1 MSAPPRRRDAS
12 ATRAAILAS
21 ARSAF
26 ARHGYDGAGV
36 REIAEGAGVTAML
49 VNRYFGS
56 KEGLFAE
63 VVAQTM
69 TSPDILTA
77 ENLAAD
83 DFADR
88 IAATLV
94 EITAAGKEPLDGF
107 SIMLRSASSAR
118 AAEIGRE
125 QIGAGYQRI
134 LTDALSGS
142 GDLAAERAA
151 LVFAVVAG
159 VQAMRQML
167 ALPALA
173 DADPDDLRR
182 LLTPIFRHL
191 IGGADPAPSRKGAPA
206 QRRRPNRR

>member
-1 MSAPPRRRDAS
+1 MGAPHRRRDAS

-69 TSPDILTA
+69 TSPDILTP
-77 ENLAAD
+77 EILAAD

-107 SIMLRSASSAR
+107 LDHAAVGIQR
-118 AAEIGRE
+118 AGR
-125 QIGAGYQRI
+125 
-134 LTDALSGS
+134 
-142 GDLAAERAA
+142 
-151 LVFAVVAG
+151 
-159 VQAMRQML
+159 
-167 ALPALA
+167 
-173 DADPDDLRR
+173 
-182 LLTPIFRHL
+182 
-191 IGGADPAPSRKGAPA
+191 
-206 QRRRPNRR
+206 